1 MKLTWVHSYSIDELD
16 WSESNVITRVRGDG
30 HRTTYGE
37 HEDDYTSFSA
47 GENVVLTVAEV
58 LSIAGLSNLE
68 EVHHYAMNV
77 YPSDISSENLIY
89 RLTGVEIDLDFQY
102 VGSIG
107 STIPGGSNV
116 ECIMTISHRDGYSTR
131 GNDVGYKFESYPVA
145 STNEYAAE
153 FHDKFLRGLYLSIMS
168 GGNVGT
174 FDFFNLIVVV
184 TSVSILLALSATFV
198 SMIAYGLLGY
208 TSHVYDAFGQQK
220 LNMKRLH
227 AKIAGQALIAGK
239 VWRELVTE
247 DVHASVGV
255 SDLTDAFMKQGY
267 EEKDAQELAIA
278 LLSSKHAD
286 EDPGI
291 EAFQEMMST
300 ASNLVETDNMDM
312 SESNKERRKS
322 QIHRE
327 YVMSKVKE
335 DSIDFYQF
343 CDLLSEEQT
352 SLYAAMGKDQEE
364 IEEAQRLAAR
374 EE

>member
-1 MKLTWVHSYSIDELD
+1 M
-16 WSESNVITRVRGDG
+16 
-30 HRTTYGE
+30 
-37 HEDDYTSFSA
+37 
-47 GENVVLTVAEV
+47 
-58 LSIAGLSNLE
+58 
-68 EVHHYAMNV
+68 
-77 YPSDISSENLIY
+77 
-89 RLTGVEIDLDFQY
+89 
-102 VGSIG
+102 
-107 STIPGGSNV
+107 
-116 ECIMTISHRDGYSTR
+116 
-131 GNDVGYKFESYPVA
+131 A

-312 SESNKERRKS
+312 SESTKERRKS

-374 EE
+374 EEELTHKRLSAGASVGIERGEL